1 MPGQEASAQEQALPE
16 QAEQHAPSQP
26 EVADVALHILL
37 VGIMVMR
44 TARRVFMM
52 GMLLGVVIDS
62 LLGTVRFQAQ
72 RWSYEGGP
80 HQGSR
85 AGPVGQAHAFIAR
98 PPALDLGLHQLEAGA
113 KTGVGDHRVRHAP
126 GDRLG
131 SREMPWAGTFGG
143 ARAGTVRLRQLRKD
157 QPTALV
163 VDGDEAHRQRRERQ
177 GEGSQPVARGS

>member
-1 MPGQEASAQEQALPE
+1 MPGQEASAKEQALPE

-80 HQGSR
+80 HQGCRRDCRQPWIVAHEEPCR
-85 AGPVGQAHAFIAR
+85 AGGG
-98 PPALDLGLHQLEAGA
+98 LDLQDPWCLAYS
-113 KTGVGDHRVRHAP
+113 HRYCR
-126 GDRLG
+126 
-131 SREMPWAGTFGG
+131 SF
-143 ARAGTVRLRQLRKD
+143 ARSVT
-157 QPTALV
+157 
-163 VDGDEAHRQRRERQ
+163 
-177 GEGSQPVARGS
+177 